1 MTQAKSFVSRR
12 SLRHTRHVGAL
23 LRARGA
29 TLGIVLALGGLFAAS
44 SRPEAAT
51 SYATPRSPSRRDG
64 LVAAASGL
72 MGVVAG
78 SGPVSAANRPIVT
91 LYVDVEGN
99 NGPDTEQVRV
109 QLRPDWAPRGVKRF
123 LEMAELGDLT
133 DTAFFH
139 VEKDDAAKF
148 GWPAEP
154 SLPYRPIKDD
164 VARASNKRGRVSF
177 TGFYGAKR
185 VNELFINYKDNS
197 DLDMKGVAPIGEVL
211 DNGMD
216 VLDKLYDGYGTAP
229 SQELVKKDGN
239 EYLDKEFPRLPKI
252 KMVSVSA

>member
-1 MTQAKSFVSRR
+1 M
-12 SLRHTRHVGAL
+12 G
-23 LRARGA
+23 
-29 TLGIVLALGGLFAAS
+29 
-44 SRPEAAT
+44 
-51 SYATPRSPSRRDG
+51 
-64 LVAAASGL
+64 VAA
-72 MGVVAG
+72 G
-78 SGPVSAANRPIVT
+78 SEPVSAANKPIVT
-91 LYVDVEGN
+91 LYVDIEGD

-139 VEKDDAAKF
+139 VD
-148 GWPAEP
+148 
-154 SLPYRPIKDD
+154 KDD

-216 VLDKLYDGYGTAP
+216 VLDKLYDGYGAAP